1 MGKRRWKDRKDGRY
15 LYDADPMHKFMPFL
29 MPKRTE
35 CEVFLK
41 ETIDI
46 TETLRYLES
55 KKADPG
61 NRITLFSILMST
73 LVRTMAIRPDLNN
86 FIAGHRLYKRN
97 RIEIGFV
104 VKREFTDTGTETV
117 ARIDFE
123 PSSTIFEI
131 TDKLYDYVNNVR
143 SSGAS
148 ADKTVNTLTSIPRSM
163 TKMFMAFLRFL
174 NYFGK
179 VPKSLIDSD
188 PNYASAFVANMGSL
202 QANAPF
208 HHLNN
213 WGTSS
218 LFITIG
224 AAEDRVLAVNNEMAI
239 RRCIDI
245 AFTVDERIADG
256 FYFARSV
263 KVMKEILSDPS
274 VLERPFETNGD
285 PNE

>member
-15 LYDADPMHKFMPFL
+15 LYDTDPMHKIMPFL

-46 TETLRYLES
+46 TEILKYLEE
-55 KKADPG
+55 KKAVPG
-61 NRITLFSILMST
+61 NRITMFSVLMST
-73 LVRTMAIRPDLNN
+73 VVRTMAMRPALNN
-86 FIAGHRLYKRN
+86 FIVGHRLYRRN
-97 RIEIGFV
+97 KIDIGFV
-104 VKREFTDTGTETV
+104 VKKEFNDTGVETV
-117 ARIDFE
+117 ARIEFE
-123 PSSTIFEI
+123 PSMTIFEI
-131 TDKLYDYVNNVR
+131 TDKLYDHVDTVR
-143 SSGAS
+143 SSGAGV
-148 ADKTVNTLTSIPRSM
+148 DKIIKTLTSLPRSF
-163 TKMFMAFLRFL
+163 TKIAIAFLRL
-174 NYFGK
+174 LSYFGK
-179 VPKSLIDSD
+179 VPKDIVDSD
-188 PNYASAFVANMGSL
+188 PNHTSAFVANMGSL
-202 QANAPF
+202 QADAPF

-213 WGTSS
+213 WGTNS

-224 AAEDRVLAVNNEMAI
+224 TAEDRVLVIDNEITI
-239 RRCIDI
+239 RKCVDL

-274 VLERPFETNGD
+274 VLERPFEVNSD